1 MSLRLSLLTFLLICF
16 VFIDVS
22 AKKVRKKK
30 RRKKKK
36 KTEGSKPPPEKKK
49 RGPYTVIGIDLGT
62 TYSCVGVW
70 KTDHVDII
78 PNSQGNR
85 ITPSWV
91 AFTREGRL
99 IGEAAKN
106 QFNSNPANTIFE
118 AKRFIGRK
126 WDDKSVQRDR
136 TLVPFKLVPKDG
148 KPYFEVTANGTKTKF
163 SPEEVSAMVLTRM
176 RMTAEKYLGKVVNDA
191 VVTVPAYFNDAQ
203 RQATKDAGVIA
214 GLNVVRIINEP
225 TAAAIAYG
233 LDKNNDNVKVLVFD
247 LGGGTF
253 DVSLMTLDG
262 GVFEVLATSGDTH
275 LGGEDFDHRIV
286 QYLTK
291 IVKKKM
297 GVELGS
303 RKRPMAKLKTAAEKA
318 KCALSTQMEVKVEI
332 ENFVDGR
339 DFEHSITRAKFESLC
354 MDLFKKT
361 MGPVKRVLKDA
372 DVTKSEVEE
381 LVLVGGSTRIPMV
394 KKLLRKLFN
403 GKQLNEGVNPDE
415 AVAYGAAVQGGVLG
429 GEGGEYTKD
438 LLLLD
443 VIPLTIGIELVGGVF
458 MRYIERN
465 SVIPAKVT
473 KMVTTEAD
481 YQTSVPIRI
490 YQGERPKTKDNV
502 LLGQFSL
509 GGITPAKAGVPQ
521 IEVTFQVDANG
532 ILQVTAIDKA
542 TNKKGSVTITA
553 EKGRLSQEEIDRMVR
568 EAEQNAEADKEWE
581 ATMEEKRGLEAYL
594 NSLKETIK
602 TNGDKFEEEDKQLI
616 QDVVEETED
625 WLDNLDGEGR
635 TSDDYKA
642 KKEEVEGVAGDI
654 MRSLYGEPGEED
666 EDDMDDIDEDE
677 EDEWDHEEL

>member
-1 MSLRLSLLTFLLICF
+1 VFLL
-16 VFIDVS
+16 
-22 AKKVRKKK
+22 KKEKG
-30 RRKKKK
+30 KKKK
-36 KTEGSKPPPEKKK
+36 KKKK
-49 RGPYTVIGIDLGT
+49 RAPYTVIGIDLGT

-70 KTDHVDII
+70 KRDHVDII
-78 PNSQGNR
+78 PNSLGNR

-91 AFTREGRL
+91 AFTREARL

-106 QFNSNPANTIFE
+106 QFNGNPTNTIFE

-126 WDDKSVQRDR
+126 WTDKAVQRDR
-136 TLVPFKLVPKDG
+136 KLLPFKLVPKDG
-148 KPYFEVTANGTKTKF
+148 KPYFEVTAMGKKTKF
-163 SPEEVSAMVLTRM
+163 SPEEVSAMVLSRM
-176 RMTAEKYLGKVVNDA
+176 KATAEKYLGKEIKDA
-191 VVTVPAYFNDAQ
+191 VITVPAYFNDAQ

-233 LDKNNDNVKVLVFD
+233 LDKKSDNVKVLVFD

-275 LGGEDFDHRIV
+275 LGGEDFDHRLSR
-286 QYLTK
+286 YLSK

-297 GVELGS
+297 GVDIGR
-303 RKRPMAKLKTAAEKA
+303 RKRPLAKLKTAAEKA
-318 KCALSTQMEVKVEI
+318 KCALSTKMEVKVEV
-332 ENFVDGR
+332 ENFMDGR
-339 DFEHSITRAKFESLC
+339 DFETTVTRAKFESLC

-372 DVTKSEVEE
+372 DVKKGEVDEI
-381 LVLVGGSTRIPMV
+381 VLVGGSTRIPMV
-394 KKLLRKLFN
+394 KKLLQKFFN
-403 GKQLNEGVNPDE
+403 GKRLNEGVNPDE
-415 AVAYGAAVQGGVLG
+415 AVAYGASVQGGVLG

-465 SVIPAKVT
+465 AVIPAKVT

-532 ILQVTAIDKA
+532 ILQVTAKDKA
-542 TNKKGSVTITA
+542 TQKEGSITITA
-553 EKGRLSQEEIDRMVR
+553 DKGRLSQADIDRMVR

-581 ATMEEKRGLEAYL
+581 ETQQAKRDLEAHL
-594 NSLKETIK
+594 TMLKDTAK
-602 TNGDKFEEEDKQLI
+602 KHGSKMKAEDKKTLGS
-616 QDVVEETED
+616 VLEETQE

-635 TSDDYKA
+635 NSEDYKA
-642 KKEEVEGVAGDI
+642 KKREVEEVIGDI
-654 MRSLYGEPGEED
+654 LRTLHGGSKLD
-666 EDDMDDIDEDE
+666 DDDDMGNIKEE
-677 EDEWDHEEL
+677 EDEWHEEL

>member
-1 MSLRLSLLTFLLICF
+1 
-16 VFIDVS
+16 
-22 AKKVRKKK
+22 
-30 RRKKKK
+30 
-36 KTEGSKPPPEKKK
+36 
-49 RGPYTVIGIDLGT
+49 
-62 TYSCVGVW
+62 
-70 KTDHVDII
+70 
-78 PNSQGNR
+78 
-85 ITPSWV
+85 V

-106 QFNSNPANTIFE
+106 QFTSNPTNTIFE

-126 WDDKSVQRDR
+126 WDDKTVQKDR
-136 TLVPFKLVPKDG
+136 GLVPFKLVPKNG
-148 KPYFEVTANGTKTKF
+148 MPHFEVTSAGKKIKL

-176 RMTAEKYLGKVVNDA
+176 KIIAEKYLGKEIKDA

-203 RQATKDAGVIA
+203 RQATKDAGTIS

-233 LDKNNDNVKVLVFD
+233 LDKNNDNTKVLVYD

-253 DVSLMTLDG
+253 DVSLMTLDE
-262 GVFEVLATSGDTH
+262 GVFEVLATNGNTH
-275 LGGEDFDHRIV
+275 LGGEDFDHRLS
-286 QYLTK
+286 QYLAK
-291 IVKKKM
+291 VVKKKM
-297 GVELGS
+297 GVDLGK
-303 RKRPMAKLKTAAEKA
+303 RKRPMAKLKSAAEKA
-318 KCALSTQMEVKVEI
+318 KCALSSQMEVKVEI

-339 DFEHSITRAKFESLC
+339 DFEHSVTRAKFEDLC

-361 MGPVKRVLKDA
+361 MGPVKKVLKDA
-372 DVTKSEVEE
+372 GVTKGEIDEI
-381 LVLVGGSTRIPMV
+381 VLVGGSTRIPMV
-394 KKLLRKLFN
+394 KKLLKKFFN
-403 GKQLNEGVNPDE
+403 GKTLNEGVNPDE
-415 AVAYGAAVQGGVLG
+415 AVAYGASVQGGVLG

-509 GGITPAKAGVPQ
+509 GGITPAKAGIPQ

-532 ILQVTAIDKA
+532 ILQVTAIDKG
-542 TNKKGSVTITA
+542 TKKKGSITITA
-553 EKGRLSQEEIDRMVR
+553 EKGRLTQEEIDRMVR

-581 ATMEEKRGLEAYL
+581 DSQTAKRELENYL
-594 NSLKETIK
+594 KSLKETIDK
-602 TNGDKFEEEDKQLI
+602 HGDKFSEEDGTQVLEI
-616 QDVVEETED
+616 VEETQE
-625 WLDNLDGEGR
+625 WLDNLDGESR
-635 TSDDYKA
+635 NTEDYKA
-642 KKEEVEGVAGDI
+642 KKEEVEEIAGDI
-654 MRSLYGEPGEED
+654 MRSLYGDPED
-666 EDDMDDIDEDE
+666 EDDDDIDDIDDE
-677 EDEWDHEEL
+677 EDEWHEEL

>member
-1 MSLRLSLLTFLLICF
+1 
-16 VFIDVS
+16 
-22 AKKVRKKK
+22 
-30 RRKKKK
+30 
-36 KTEGSKPPPEKKK
+36 
-49 RGPYTVIGIDLGT
+49 LGT

-70 KTDHVDII
+70 KTDHVEII
-78 PNSQGNR
+78 SNAQGNR

-91 AFTREGRL
+91 AFNREGRL

-106 QFNSNPANTIFE
+106 QFNSNPTNTIFE

-126 WDDKSVQRDR
+126 WDDKTVQRDR
-136 TLVPFKLVPKDG
+136 KLVPFKLVPKDG
-148 KPYFEVTANGTKTKF
+148 RPYFEVKADGKKTKF
-163 SPEEVSAMVLTRM
+163 SPEEVSAMILTRM
-176 RMTAEKYLGKVVNDA
+176 KNTAEKFLGKEIKDA

-214 GLNVVRIINEP
+214 GLNVMRIINEP

-233 LDKNNDNVKVLVFD
+233 LDKNNDNTKVLVFD

-275 LGGEDFDHRIV
+275 LGGEDFDHRLSK
-286 QYLTK
+286 YLAK
-291 IVKKKM
+291 VVKKKM
-297 GVELGS
+297 GVDIGT
-303 RKRPMAKLKTAAEKA
+303 RKRPMAKLKTASEKA

-332 ENFVDGR
+332 ENFIDGR
-339 DFEHSITRAKFESLC
+339 DFEQTVTRAKFEDLC
-354 MDLFKKT
+354 GDLFKKT
-361 MGPVKRVLKDA
+361 ISPVKKVLRDA
-372 DVTKSEVEE
+372 DVTKSEVDEI
-381 LVLVGGSTRIPMV
+381 VLVGGSTRIPMV
-394 KKLLRKLFN
+394 KKLLRKFFN
-403 GKQLNEGVNPDE
+403 GKVLNEGVNPDE

-490 YQGERPKTKDNV
+490 FQGERPKTKDNV
-502 LLGQFSL
+502 MLGQFSL
-509 GGITPAKAGVPQ
+509 GGIAPAKAGIPQ
-521 IEVTFQVDANG
+521 IEVIFQVDANG
-532 ILQVTAIDKA
+532 ILQVTARDKG

-568 EAEQNAEADKEWE
+568 EAEKNSEADKAWE
-581 ATMEEKRGLEAYL
+581 ESMEAKRALEGYL
-594 NSLKETIK
+594 KSLTETLD
-602 TNGDKFEEEDKQLI
+602 THEDKFEEEDRTTVLE
-616 QDVVEETED
+616 VVEETQE
-625 WLDNLDGEGR
+625 WLDNLDGESR
-635 TSDDYKA
+635 TADDYTA
-642 KKEEVEGVAGDI
+642 KKEEVEATAGDV
-654 MRSLYGEPGEED
+654 MRSLYGDPED
-666 EDDMDDIDEDE
+666 DDEDDDMDDIDDEE
-677 EDEWDHEEL
+677 EDEWHEEL